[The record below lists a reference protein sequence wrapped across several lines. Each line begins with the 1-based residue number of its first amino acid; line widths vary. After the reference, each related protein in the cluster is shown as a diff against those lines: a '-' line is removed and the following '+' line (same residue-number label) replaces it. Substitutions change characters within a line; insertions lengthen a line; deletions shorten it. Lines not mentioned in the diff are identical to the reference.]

1 MKLLEK
7 DLEKL
12 VAYKKTI
19 KHVFLLIFFIF
30 VIIMVFIGMDH
41 GTTGISF
48 CVMSDE
54 GDVIDVFK
62 IGREESKK
70 GLVSASQELEKRV
83 DLSDVKLMAITY
95 AMGDGISQI
104 LPADKVNDRGIL
116 SINGAGK
123 VTGGGTSVFDELE
136 SLNIPSVMI
145 PGLHKDSES
154 LDKLFRA
161 AYSHQASPEKVSIS
175 YNALKETGWSNFIVA
190 DISSNSVDILIEDSK
205 IKGAMDACLGAM
217 GVVHGPLDLEMLR
230 DIDENG
236 ASANG
241 CFSHAG
247 AIKIAGID
255 GKVADMKNQ
264 LLENYRKGDEKAKLA
279 VDTLIMTVAMEIAGL
294 DVVCDNPI
302 EGIVLTGSIGSIKDP
317 FDFEHEIDKYF
328 KGKYDLKVISHE
340 SGAIGAAQI
349 AMDVYGGRKEIL
361 GIEVNI

>member
-1 MKLLEK
+1 
-7 DLEKL
+7 
-12 VAYKKTI
+12 
-19 KHVFLLIFFIF
+19 
-30 VIIMVFIGMDH
+30 MVFIGMDH

-48 CVMSDE
+48 CIMSDD
-54 GDVIDVFK
+54 GDVIEVFK

-70 GLVSASQELEKRV
+70 GLVNVTEELTKRT

-95 AMGDGISQI
+95 AMGDGINQI
-104 LPADKVNDRGIL
+104 LPANQVKDRGIL
-116 SINGAGK
+116 SMSGAGK
-123 VTGGGTSVFDELE
+123 VTGGGTTVFDELE
-136 SLNIPSVMI
+136 QLNLPMVMI
-145 PGLHKDSES
+145 PGLHKDSTS
-154 LDKLFRA
+154 LDELFRA

-175 YNALKETGWSNFIVA
+175 YNAVKETGWSNFIVA
-190 DISSNSVDILIEDSK
+190 DISSNSVDILIEDGR

-230 DIDENG
+230 DIDENN

-255 GKVADMKNQ
+255 GKVANMKDQ
-264 LLENYRKGDEKAKLA
+264 LLDNYKKGDEKAILA
-279 VDTLIMTVAMEIAGL
+279 IDTLIMTVAMEIAGL
-294 DVVCDNPI
+294 DVVCENEI
-302 EGIVLTGSIGSIKDP
+302 EGIVLTGSIGSATEP
-317 FDFEHEIDKYF
+317 FDFKDKINKYF
-328 KGKYDLKVISHE
+328 KGKYPLKVISKE

>member
-1 MKLLEK
+1 
-7 DLEKL
+7 
-12 VAYKKTI
+12 
-19 KHVFLLIFFIF
+19 
-30 VIIMVFIGMDH
+30 MVFIGMDH

-48 CVMSDE
+48 CIMSDD

-70 GLVSASQELEKRV
+70 GLVSATEELSKRV
-83 DLSDVKLMAITY
+83 DLTCVKLMAITY

-104 LPADKVNDRGIL
+104 LPTSQVKDRGIL

-123 VTGGGTSVFDELE
+123 VTGGGTSVFEELE
-136 SLNIPSVMI
+136 GLDIDSIMI

-154 LDKLFRA
+154 LNKLFRA

-175 YNALKETGWSNFIVA
+175 YNAFKETGWSNFIVA
-190 DISSNSVDILIEDSK
+190 DISSNSVDILIENGK
-205 IKGAMDACLGAM
+205 IKGAIDACLGAM
-217 GVVHGPLDLEMLR
+217 GIVHGPLDLEMIR

-255 GKVADMKNQ
+255 GKVANMKDQ
-264 LLENYRKGDEKAKLA
+264 LLENYKKGDEKAKLA
-279 VDTLIMTVAMEIAGL
+279 IDTLIMTVAMEIAGL
-294 DVVCDNPI
+294 DVVCENEI
-302 EGIVLTGSIGSIKDP
+302 EGIILTGSVGSATEP
-317 FDFEHEIDKYF
+317 FNFEDEINRYF
-328 KGKYDLKVISHE
+328 KNKYPLKVISKE

-349 AMDVYGGRKEIL
+349 AMDVYNGSKEIL